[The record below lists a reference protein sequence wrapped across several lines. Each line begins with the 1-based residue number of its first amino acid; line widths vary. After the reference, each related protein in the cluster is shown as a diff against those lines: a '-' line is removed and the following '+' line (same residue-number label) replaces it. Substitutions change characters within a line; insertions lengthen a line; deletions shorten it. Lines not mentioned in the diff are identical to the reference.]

1 MSTKDN
7 EMKRVKAHID
17 AAFAAHEDGKGQS
30 GGAIFVG
37 NTLVEVLTRK
47 QKCAARDSTEAE
59 LVALSDMVLDVGWH
73 DEWYR
78 EQGYQFEKPLI
89 YQDNTS
95 TITLVTKGGGKM
107 RTKHMRALKA
117 SVLEGYE
124 KGDYDFEY
132 ISTNDMVADVLTKPQ
147 SGEKHH
153 KFSNV
158 LLGRSN
164 SKMRMKPAG
173 VRWDTA
179 TGNPSQSR
187 SKN

>member
-1 MSTKDN
+1 MITKDGKI
-7 EMKRVKAHID
+7 KRIVAYID

-73 DEWYR
+73 QEWYR
-78 EQGYQFEKPLI
+78 EQGYDLEIPLV

-95 TITLVTKGGGKM
+95 TITLVTEGGGKM

-124 KGDYDFEY
+124 EKEYDFKY
-132 ISTNDMVADVLTKPQ
+132 ISTNDMVADILTKPQ
-147 SGEKHH
+147 SGMKHH
-153 KFSNV
+153 KFSNI
-158 LLGRSN
+158 LLGN
-164 SKMRMKPAG
+164 
-173 VRWDTA
+173 
-179 TGNPSQSR
+179 
-187 SKN
+187 